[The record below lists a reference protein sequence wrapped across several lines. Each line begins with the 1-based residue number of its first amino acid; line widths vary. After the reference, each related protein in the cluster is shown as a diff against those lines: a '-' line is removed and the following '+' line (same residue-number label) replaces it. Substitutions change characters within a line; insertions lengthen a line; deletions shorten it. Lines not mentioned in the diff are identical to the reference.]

1 MWFGQFAAG
10 LDTGVKRSGQIVVEI
25 DESKTG
31 KRNACPDQRL
41 A

>member
-1 MWFGQFAAG
+1 MGLGQFAAG
-10 LDTGVKRSGQIVVEI
+10 LDTSVKRSGQIVVEM
-25 DESKTG
+25 EEGKTG